1 MGSNNKG
8 KKSRAIFTVERQKL
22 DLMSWNLYAFMQHD
36 TQNEKSCKKEDGSVQ
51 IEEAKLNFLLFSLSL
66 YLELGIICSGYCLF
80 FGVFLSFSFHF
91 LLLRFVP
98 FLLLLLFILVR
109 GDFKCVIIMS
119 MREGGKMRVNKNYSF
134 AFKKNRLKNLL
145 KNLKSIV
152 KNCCTSHRIAQGD
165 CNARNEQKME
175 HLNMN

>member
-1 MGSNNKG
+1 M
-8 KKSRAIFTVERQKL
+8 R
-22 DLMSWNLYAFMQHD
+22 HD
-36 TQNEKSCKKEDGSVQ
+36 TQNEKSFKVEEGSVQ
-51 IEEAKLNFLLFSLSL
+51 IEEAKLDFLLFSLSL
-66 YLELGIICSGYCLF
+66 YRELGIICSGYCLF

-98 FLLLLLFILVR
+98 FLLLLLFILVH

-145 KNLKSIV
+145 KILKFIV
-152 KNCCTSHRIAQGD
+152 KNCCTSHRIAMH
-165 CNARNEQKME
+165 E
-175 HLNMN
+175 MNRRWNI

>member
-1 MGSNNKG
+1 
-8 KKSRAIFTVERQKL
+8 
-22 DLMSWNLYAFMQHD
+22 MQHD

-145 KNLKSIV
+145 KNLKFIV
-152 KNCCTSHRIAQGD
+152 KNCCTSHRIAPHRTRRLQ
-165 CNARNEQKME
+165 CTK
-175 HLNMN
+175 